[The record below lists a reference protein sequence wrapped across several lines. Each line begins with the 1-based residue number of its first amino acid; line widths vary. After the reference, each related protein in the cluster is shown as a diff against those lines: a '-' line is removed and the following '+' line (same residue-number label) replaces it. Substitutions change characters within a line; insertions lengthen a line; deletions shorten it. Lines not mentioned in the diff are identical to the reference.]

1 MRSPTSGIPSAWKP
15 SALSRAADSDDFDA
29 STTVQPDW
37 PDGHSAIAPPLESGV
52 ELGVGSGVVDGV
64 ALGVGSGVDWP
75 LASGI
80 VGVGVTS
87 APGVGVGATA
97 VGVGVTWP
105 FSVTWPVSS
114 ASWMIAM
121 AIAIA
126 PTMPS
131 SAVTMIGT
139 RQPGAATIRVP
150 TAAPQF
156 RHHSCSSVIAAPQRG
171 QRRPWGCCGCGWGS
185 TVAAG
190 GSATPGC

>member
-1 MRSPTSGIPSAWKP
+1 
-15 SALSRAADSDDFDA
+15 
-29 STTVQPDW
+29 
-37 PDGHSAIAPPLESGV
+37 
-52 ELGVGSGVVDGV
+52 
-64 ALGVGSGVDWP
+64 
-75 LASGI
+75 
-80 VGVGVTS
+80 
-87 APGVGVGATA
+87 
-97 VGVGVTWP
+97 
-105 FSVTWPVSS
+105 
-114 ASWMIAM
+114 M

-171 QRRPWGCCGCGWGS
+171 QWRCWGCCGCGCGS